1 MGALDFLLKP
11 TMISSNDDLILVR
24 RIASGDEA
32 ALQQL
37 YATFGQRLYAYA
49 LRLTAD
55 PATAEDVVQESLV
68 VVWQSARRFRGEGR
82 VLTWLL
88 GIVHHK
94 ALNAMRGVRR
104 WVDEPEEGAELPAG
118 DPLPDEEFVR
128 REQQRS
134 VRAGLAQLS
143 PEHRAVLELVFYQ
156 GLSLKEASEVCDCP
170 VGTIKSRLNY
180 AKSHLRGVLM
190 RDGLGE
196 EGR

>member
-1 MGALDFLLKP
+1 MGALDFLLKR
-11 TMISSNDDLILVR
+11 TMISSNDDLILMR

-32 ALQQL
+32 ALQEL

-49 LRLTAD
+49 LRLTVD

-68 VVWQSARRFRGEGR
+68 AVWQGARRFRGDGR

-94 ALNAMRGVRR
+94 ALNAIRGTRR
-104 WVDEPEEGAELPAG
+104 WVDEPEEGAELPGG
-118 DPLPDEEFVR
+118 DPLPDEAFVQ
-128 REQQRS
+128 REQRRS

-156 GLSLKEASEVCDCP
+156 GLSLKEASEVCNCP

-180 AKSHLRGVLM
+180 AKSHLRGVLA
-190 RDGLGE
+190 REGLGE